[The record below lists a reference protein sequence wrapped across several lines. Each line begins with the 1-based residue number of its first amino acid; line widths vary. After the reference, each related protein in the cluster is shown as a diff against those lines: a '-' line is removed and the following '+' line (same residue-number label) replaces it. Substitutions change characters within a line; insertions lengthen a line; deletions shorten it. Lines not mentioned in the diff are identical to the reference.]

1 MEKSCLILSARE
13 RAQSASVFSRMTLE
27 QMDAFRT
34 AVGLPSLK
42 EVVERQQEE
51 GSSNDAQ

>member
-1 MEKSCLILSARE
+1 LALENEL
-13 RAQSASVFSRMTLE
+13 RALLFSRLIPE
-27 QMDAFRT
+27 EMDAFRT
-34 AVGLPSLK
+34 GVGLPSLK

>member
-1 MEKSCLILSARE
+1 
-13 RAQSASVFSRMTLE
+13 MTLE